1 MSTETLEI
9 AKLLDRIGWRILE
22 ELQEDARIQFVE
34 LGRRVGLS
42 TPAVIERVH
51 RMEEAGI
58 ITGYRVEID
67 RSKVGLPVCAFIR
80 VRVIGDFIPRM
91 IAAAREMPEVFE
103 CHRIAGEDTF
113 LLKVCV
119 PTSEALEKT
128 VDKLT
133 PYVATTTMLVFSSPV
148 SRRTIEPPLETVP
161 RPGQSNKAKNVRR
174 QAPRAR

>member
-1 MSTETLEI
+1 MPNTSEI
-9 AKLLDRIGWRILE
+9 ERLLDPIGWKILTILE
-22 ELQEDARIQFVE
+22 EDARIQYAE

-42 TPAVIERVH
+42 NPAVIERVR

-58 ITGYRVEID
+58 ILGYRAEID
-67 RSKVGLPVCAFIR
+67 HRKVGLPVCAFIR
-80 VRVIGDFIPRM
+80 VRVVGDVIPRV
-91 IAAAREMPEVFE
+91 IAVAREMPEVYE

-148 SRRTIEPPLETVP
+148 TRRAIEPPTEFIPQGIRKRVK
-161 RPGQSNKAKNVRR
+161 RPSGNSKAR
-174 QAPRAR
+174 

>member
-1 MSTETLEI
+1 MASENE
-9 AKLLDRIGWRILE
+9 KLLDRIGWRILE

-58 ITGYRVEID
+58 ITGYRVEVD
-67 RSKVGLPVCAFIR
+67 RTKVGLPVCAFIR
-80 VRVIGDFIPRM
+80 VRVVGNLIPRV
-91 IAAAREMPEVFE
+91 IEVAREMAEVYE

-133 PYVATTTMLVFSSPV
+133 PYVATTTMLVFSSPITRRNV
-148 SRRTIEPPLETVP
+148 EAAPETFPPISPRRT
-161 RPGQSNKAKNVRR
+161 RR
-174 QAPRAR
+174 GSKQK

>member
-1 MSTETLEI
+1 MNLETE
-9 AKLLDRIGWRILE
+9 KLLDRIGWRILE
-22 ELQEDARIQFVE
+22 ELQQDARLQFVE

-67 RSKVGLPVCAFIR
+67 HRKVGLPVCAFIR
-80 VRVIGDFIPRM
+80 VRVIGDFIPRLV
-91 IAAAREMPEVFE
+91 AAAREMPEVHE

-113 LLKVCV
+113 LLKVCI
-119 PTSEALEKT
+119 PTAEALAEL
-128 VDKLT
+128 VDKFT

-148 SRRTIEPPLETVP
+148 ARRAIEPPTEISP
-161 RPGQSNKAKNVRR
+161 ASMVRKTK
-174 QAPRAR
+174 RAGTRSVRK

>member
-1 MSTETLEI
+1 MENTLEI
-9 AKLLDRIGWRILE
+9 ARLLDPIGWRILA
-22 ELQEDARIQFVE
+22 ELQEDARIQYAE

-42 TPAVIERVH
+42 NPAVIERVR

-58 ITGYRVEID
+58 ITGYRAEID
-67 RSKVGLPVCAFIR
+67 HKKVGLPVCAFIR
-80 VRVIGDFIPRM
+80 VRVVGNLIPRV
-91 IAAAREMPEVFE
+91 IAVAREMPEVYE

-148 SRRTIEPPLETVP
+148 TRRTIDPPADLA
-161 RPGQSNKAKNVRR
+161 PGSARR
-174 QAPRAR
+174 QIKKARSIPK

>member
-1 MSTETLEI
+1 MENTLSI
-9 AKLLDRIGWRILE
+9 ARLLDPIGWRILA
-22 ELQEDARIQFVE
+22 ELQEDARIQYAE

-42 TPAVIERVH
+42 NPAVIERVR

-58 ITGYRVEID
+58 ITAYRAEID
-67 RSKVGLPVCAFIR
+67 HRKVGLPVCAFIR
-80 VRVIGDFIPRM
+80 VRVVGNLIPRV
-91 IAAAREMPEVFE
+91 IAIAREMQEVYE

-119 PTSEALEKT
+119 PTSEALERT

-148 SRRTIEPPLETVP
+148 TRRTVEPPPEVEAPPTP
-161 RPGQSNKAKNVRR
+161 TSKAKKRDPKR
-174 QAPRAR
+174 

>member
-1 MSTETLEI
+1 MQNTL
-9 AKLLDRIGWRILE
+9 ATARLLDPIGWRILA
-22 ELQEDARIQFVE
+22 ELQEDARIQYAE

-42 TPAVIERVH
+42 NPAVIERVR

-58 ITGYRVEID
+58 ITGYRAEINHQ
-67 RSKVGLPVCAFIR
+67 KVGLLVCAFIR
-80 VRVIGDFIPRM
+80 VRVVGNLIPSV
-91 IAAAREMPEVFE
+91 IAVAREMPEVYE

-113 LLKVCV
+113 LLKVYV

-148 SRRTIEPPLETVP
+148 TRRPIEPQDEIAQVPASRKSSKATV
-161 RPGQSNKAKNVRR
+161 RS
-174 QAPRAR
+174 ARK

>member
-1 MSTETLEI
+1 MPNSLEMER
-9 AKLLDRIGWRILE
+9 LLDPIGWKILTILE
-22 ELQEDARIQFVE
+22 EDARIQYAK

-42 TPAVIERVH
+42 NPAVIERVR

-58 ITGYRVEID
+58 ILGYRAEINY
-67 RSKVGLPVCAFIR
+67 RKVGLPVCAFIR
-80 VRVIGDFIPRM
+80 VRVVGDVIPRV
-91 IAAAREMPEVFE
+91 IAVAKGMPEVYE

-148 SRRTIEPPLETVP
+148 TRRTIEPPTESVP
-161 RPGQSNKAKNVRR
+161 EATRKRVKTPSASSN
-174 QAPRAR
+174 AR

>member
-1 MSTETLEI
+1 MSKTSEI
-9 AKLLDRIGWRILE
+9 TKLLDAIGWRILA

-67 RSKVGLPVCAFIR
+67 HCKVGLPVCAFIR

-91 IAAAREMPEVFE
+91 IAAAREMPEVHE
-103 CHRIAGEDTF
+103 CHRISGEDTF

-119 PTSEALEKT
+119 PTSDSLAEL
-128 VDKLT
+128 VDRLT
-133 PYVATTTMLVFSSPV
+133 PYVATTTMLVFASHV
-148 SRRTIEPPLETVP
+148 MRRTIEAPSEKAHPRKSIDKIRPL
-161 RPGQSNKAKNVRR
+161 
-174 QAPRAR
+174 ARK

>member
-1 MSTETLEI
+1 MDNTLEI
-9 AKLLDRIGWRILE
+9 ARLLDPIGWRILD
-22 ELQEDARIQFVE
+22 ELQEDARIQYKE

-42 TPAVIERVH
+42 NPAVIERVR

-58 ITGYRVEID
+58 ITGYRAEID
-67 RSKVGLPVCAFIR
+67 HRKVGIPVCAFIR
-80 VRVIGDFIPRM
+80 VRVIGDFIPRV
-91 IAAAREMPEVFE
+91 IAAAKEMPEVYE

-119 PTSEALEKT
+119 PNSEALEKT

-148 SRRTIEPPLETVP
+148 TRRCIEPQIEITPAPTTRKP
-161 RPGQSNKAKNVRR
+161 KKTGTRSVRK
-174 QAPRAR
+174 

>member
-1 MSTETLEI
+1 VTNTSEI
-9 AKLLDRIGWRILE
+9 TKLLDPIGWRILA
-22 ELQEDARIQFVE
+22 ELQDDARMQFVE
-34 LGRRVGLS
+34 LGKRVGLS
-42 TPAVIERVH
+42 TPAVIERVR

-67 RSKVGLPVCAFIR
+67 HHKAGLPVCAFIR
-80 VRVIGDFIPRM
+80 VRVVGNFIPRV
-91 IAAAREMPEVFE
+91 IAVAKEMPEVYE

-148 SRRTIEPPLETVP
+148 TRRAIEPQGEIDQVSTS
-161 RPGQSNKAKNVRR
+161 RKSSKA
-174 QAPRAR
+174 APQPARK

>member
-1 MSTETLEI
+1 MQRTLEI
-9 AKLLDRIGWRILE
+9 ARLLDPIGWRILA
-22 ELQEDARIQFVE
+22 ELQEDARIQYAE

-42 TPAVIERVH
+42 NPAVIERVR
-51 RMEEAGI
+51 RMEDAGI
-58 ITGYRVEID
+58 ITGYRAEID
-67 RSKVGLPVCAFIR
+67 HQKVGLPVCAFIR
-80 VRVIGDFIPRM
+80 VRVIGNLIPRV
-91 IAAAREMPEVFE
+91 IAVAKEMPEVYE

-148 SRRTIEPPLETVP
+148 TRREIEPPIEVAPAPTSRKPAKAVTGP
-161 RPGQSNKAKNVRR
+161 RRK
-174 QAPRAR
+174 

>member
-1 MSTETLEI
+1 MPNTLDSQ
-9 AKLLDRIGWRILE
+9 KLLDPIGWRILAE
-22 ELQEDARIQFVE
+22 FQEDARIQYAE

-42 TPAVIERVH
+42 NPAVIERVR

-67 RSKVGLPVCAFIR
+67 HRKVGIPVCAFIR
-80 VRVIGDFIPRM
+80 VRVVGNFIPRV
-91 IAAAREMPEVFE
+91 IAVAREMPEVYE

-148 SRRTIEPPLETVP
+148 TRRTIEAPDQSVP
-161 RPGQSNKAKNVRR
+161 KITRPKASRSSSKLKG
-174 QAPRAR
+174 